1 MTVMR
6 AIQSFATGDIVVQ
19 ADTLYDDD
27 HPLVRQ
33 FPSHFVPAEVI
44 SRSGGRVE
52 AATAAPGEKRTTN
65 RPK

>member
-6 AIQSFATGDIVVQ
+6 AIQSFATGEIVVQ
-19 ADTLYDDD
+19 ADALYDDD

-33 FPSHFVPAEVI
+33 FPSHFAPAEVI
-44 SRSGGRVE
+44 GRSGRVE
-52 AATAAPGEKRTTN
+52 VATAAPGEKRTTN